1 VRSLVT
7 TMMIVALATPAYA
20 QMTPNL
26 FQERKHLKTDVE
38 VQQERERE
46 SAYKSGISKIP
57 DPKAKADP
65 WGNVR
70 GAGPQSDQSQRPAS
84 K

>member
-1 VRSLVT
+1 MRSLVLT
-7 TMMIVALATPAYA
+7 TMIVALAPPAYA
-20 QMTPNL
+20 QMSPNL
-26 FQERKHLKTDVE
+26 FQEGKHFKTDVE

-57 DPKAKADP
+57 DAKTKVDP
-65 WGNVR
+65 WGSVR
-70 GAGPQSDQSQRPAS
+70 GAVPQSDQPQRPAS